1 MEKPFCSPGLSS
13 EAVSLLINTDS
24 IVIKDIDQHENP
36 TKIVV
41 VIQSTVEHMAIVQAF
56 SAKEFQIIATDY
68 DTGRVDGLLIVL
80 MEWLK
85 YFMWQTSF
93 IVKIAYQ
100 DIYVMIVDP
109 PCCVVPDDDWNTSRL
124 KLGLA
129 KGLEAEVV

>member
-1 MEKPFCSPGLSS
+1 MEKPCCSPGLSS
-13 EAVSLLINTDS
+13 ETVSLVINTDS
-24 IVIKDIDQHENP
+24 IVIKDIDQHENL

-56 SAKEFQIIATDY
+56 SAKEFQIIASDY

-93 IVKIAYQ
+93 IVKIARYLCH
-100 DIYVMIVDP
+100 DRRPSVLCRP
-109 PCCVVPDDDWNTSRL
+109 
-124 KLGLA
+124 
-129 KGLEAEVV
+129 